1 MEIRHPVVIPL
12 NSKDIL
18 PLTSLAPLVQYPLAL
33 ASRAHATPLRGDN
46 GVKKSLRAVFFP
58 NEFEPF
64 PGWTREDLTTRW
76 TANPPWVLAHMAHAA
91 YHAKS
96 KVTAVLG
103 RLGATEVRFYDR
115 DGAQAFLAAWPDKA
129 ILAFRGSE
137 PRETSASAAVPGL
150 RLSPELVAWLSNDVL
165 ADLAFRTTVFDGRQG
180 VEVHT
185 GFLREIDKLWQDHI
199 ASDLD
204 GIAAPAAGSAGVPIW
219 VTGHSLG
226 AGMATLAAM
235 RRPFHGVVTFGEPRV
250 GRGLDGILGADIHT
264 RYVNGDDP
272 VTDIPP
278 KAFGYQHHGTAIQI
292 ADADGGRDARFDH
305 AIIYYAENVARG

>member
-18 PLTSLAPLVQYPLAL
+18 TLTSLAPLVQYPLAL

-46 GVKKSLRAVFFP
+46 GVKTSLPAVFFP

-64 PGWTREDLTTRW
+64 PGWTGEDLTTRW

-96 KVTAVLG
+96 KVKAVLG

-150 RLSPELVAWLSNDVL
+150 RLSPELVAWLSNRDDRRGARARRSAGP
-165 ADLAFRTTVFDGRQG
+165 ADRTGAGMRPLRHP
-180 VEVHT
+180 VHIKDSAERRGLSVT
-185 GFLREIDKLWQDHI
+185 
-199 ASDLD
+199 
-204 GIAAPAAGSAGVPIW
+204 GSAG
-219 VTGHSLG
+219 TG
-226 AGMATLAAM
+226 A
-235 RRPFHGVVTFGEPRV
+235 RPPR
-250 GRGLDGILGADIHT
+250 GPTRG
-264 RYVNGDDP
+264 
-272 VTDIPP
+272 
-278 KAFGYQHHGTAIQI
+278 
-292 ADADGGRDARFDH
+292 
-305 AIIYYAENVARG
+305 